1 MQVFHPVGRSRHG
14 ISPRNVAT
22 QAALKFQIG
31 TSKLPH
37 IIPARCPKAVP
48 CGERLEAV
56 SARFRS
62 CRGIGARQRGRGRG
76 PTFLAAPSNPQP
88 FAGRVLSTARRRP
101 EPPHAGASP
110 SRVGPRKGRTRPHA
124 SSPGTPG
131 GGIPDN
137 ASIPWPPARLAVAAA
152 RGHPTG
158 RPSGLAT
165 DALAAHAHRSAAH
178 ANSQAPA
185 PQTSPHRP
193 PCGPQGCKAGT
204 RPLAPGKP
212 LSARLTHLRPNRDSP
227 ARDAA
232 AGRCLVLAVPAHP
245 VLPGLHQASGHL
257 LHVARLLGLRVL
269 DD

>member
-1 MQVFHPVGRSRHG
+1 MRVFHPVGRSRHG

-110 SRVGPRKGRTRPHA
+110 SRVGPRKGRTRSGCFRRLGRATGRPWRLQGQRGGHWGHTRA
-124 SSPGTPG
+124 SSP
-131 GGIPDN
+131 
-137 ASIPWPPARLAVAAA
+137 RLRQPAA
-152 RGHPTG
+152 R
-158 RPSGLAT
+158 
-165 DALAAHAHRSAAH
+165 SASACRVQPR
-178 ANSQAPA
+178 ACAP
-185 PQTSPHRP
+185 
-193 PCGPQGCKAGT
+193 
-204 RPLAPGKP
+204 
-212 LSARLTHLRPNRDSP
+212 N
-227 ARDAA
+227 
-232 AGRCLVLAVPAHP
+232 
-245 VLPGLHQASGHL
+245 
-257 LHVARLLGLRVL
+257 GLRSEERRVGKECRSRWSPYH
-269 DD
+269 